1 MGAQHEAEDLAG
13 TSGRGNGSPAGEVQ
27 IYTWRD
33 ATLKELSDLVR
44 QVVPEA
50 RNTGV
55 RLDFS
60 LVYTDKSG
68 RARSRRCGSI
78 SPSASSHQSDAFV
91 TLQSCRWQPGDF
103 LSVCFL
109 SLLCLQLLCDLMS
122 QLLPSPAGCGAST
135 SVVSGRCT
143 LSPLMQS

>member
-1 MGAQHEAEDLAG
+1 VGAQHEAEDLAG
-13 TSGRGNGSPAGEVQ
+13 TSGRSNGSPAGEVQ

-78 SPSASSHQSDAFV
+78 SPSASSIKAM
-91 TLQSCRWQPGDF
+91 P
-103 LSVCFL
+103 LSHC
-109 SLLCLQLLCDLMS
+109 SRAAG
-122 QLLPSPAGCGAST
+122 SPAT
-135 SVVSGRCT
+135 SFLCAF
-143 LSPLMQS
+143 